1 LSEIS
6 RHDPPLRILLV
17 EDDPAHIYLQRHALE
32 LTRRRSQHAPVVT
45 HAPTLAGALGALA
58 GGGFDVILLDLML
71 PDSRG
76 LDTLDAVRGHD
87 GGAAIVVLTS
97 LQDEEAALAA
107 LGRGAQDYLFKSE
120 ADPARLARALRYAV
134 ERRSAAAERNAMQQ
148 LQATLDSLSTHVAVL
163 DPAGRIVLVNQAWR
177 AFALENGFGDPA
189 CGVGADYVAASEAAT
204 GADAETGHRVAEA
217 IRAVLA
223 GLAERWDGEYPCHG
237 PGEER
242 WFTVRV
248 TRCRD
253 PRLGVV
259 VAHEN
264 VSAER
269 LAERRR
275 AIAELALRESLE
287 RFGLVE
293 RATHDTIW
301 DWDVARGTVTWN
313 DEITRTFGYPPH
325 DVAPELEW
333 WTTRVHPDDLD
344 EVLAGLEAALEDGES
359 WSAEYRFRRGDGSYA
374 VVLDRGFIQ
383 RGSGGTVA
391 RVLGSMQDVSEHR
404 RLVAAVEQSEAHYR
418 RLVTSLPQ
426 TVYALDGAG
435 CFTEINLAGTQLLAR
450 PAADIVGRHYG
461 DVVAPA
467 DRAATDAAFMSLATG
482 EAQTLQLELGILRP
496 SGEVRRVCL
505 DVAAIHE
512 SGALA
517 SVHGL
522 ARDLTD
528 ERAREGHM
536 RMLTAALENLAES
549 VSVVDEDGRIVYSNA
564 AHGRMLG
571 YEPGNPPGGAQSFAA
586 DDAGRTATAE
596 VLRRAREDGAWSG
609 RSLRRRVDGRVIPVE
624 LRLARVEQDGR
635 PLVFVMSRDVSGEV
649 EREERL
655 RRAERM
661 ASLGTLVS
669 GVAHELNNPLAAIV
683 GFTQLLLM
691 DERPPRERDDL
702 ETIRR
707 EADRMAKIVS
717 DLRLLGR
724 GTHDEARTRE
734 PVDLNDVVRHVLRSR
749 AYALSTRNVELRE
762 ELAGGLPPVA
772 GDRAQLEQV
781 VLNLVVNAEQAVAEG
796 GGQRLVSLSTRAAGG
811 GVSLRVSDTGRG
823 IAPELRERIFDPF
836 FTTKAPGEGSGLGL
850 SLVNRIVAE
859 HGGEIRVESAPERG
873 TTFVIDLPRAA
884 AAATGDGAGSS
895 PAPSPA
901 ARGAHVEGVAPLRVL
916 VVDDE
921 ASVRRVV
928 ARFLGRRGHTVDH
941 AEEGGQALDMLAEAG
956 AGGYDVILSDLRMPG
971 LGGDQLLAR
980 LRARGDGID
989 RRLVFLTGDTASED
1003 AERILRDSDVPVL
1016 EKPVDLEQ
1024 LARVLEHV
1032 TANRTA
1038 DGG

>member
-1 LSEIS
+1 MSIS
-6 RHDPPLRILLV
+6 PHDPAPPPLRVLLV
-17 EDDPAHIYLQRHALE
+17 EDDPAHTYLQRHALQSA
-32 LTRRRSQHAPVVT
+32 RRPPLVT
-45 HAPTLAGALGALA
+45 HAPTLARALGALE
-58 GGGFDVILLDLML
+58 GGAFDVILLDLML

-76 LDTLDAVRGHD
+76 LDTLEAVSGHE

-107 LGRGAQDYLFKSE
+107 LSRGAQDFLFKSE
-120 ADPARLARALRYAV
+120 VDPARLGRALRYAV
-134 ERRSAAAERNAMQQ
+134 ERRAAVAERATLQQ
-148 LQATLDSLSTHVAVL
+148 LQATLDALSTHVAVL
-163 DPAGRIVLVNQAWR
+163 DPAGRIVLVNEAWR
-177 AFALENGFGDPA
+177 AFGAASGSTDPA
-189 CGVGADYVAASEAAT
+189 CGVGDDYVAASRAAT

-217 IRAVLA
+217 IRAVSA
-223 GLAERWDGEYPCHG
+223 GAADRWDGEYSCHAD
-237 PGEER
+237 GEER
-242 WFTVRV
+242 WYTVRV

-253 PRLGVV
+253 PRLSVV
-259 VAHEN
+259 VAHDN

-269 LAERRR
+269 IAERRR
-275 AIAELALRESLE
+275 TTAEQALRESLE
-287 RFGLVE
+287 RFALVQ
-293 RATHDTIW
+293 RATNDTIW
-301 DWDVARGTVTWN
+301 DWDVALGTLDWN
-313 DEITRTFGYPPH
+313 DEITRTFGY
-325 DVAPELEW
+325 APQQVRTELAW
-333 WTTRVHPDDLD
+333 WSERVHPDDRE
-344 EVLAGLEAALEDGES
+344 EVLRGLHAVLEEGEA
-359 WSAEYRFRRGDGSYA
+359 WSAEYRFLRADGTHA
-374 VVLDRGFIQ
+374 VVLDRGFVQ
-383 RGSGGTVA
+383 RGDGGRAV

-404 RLVAAVEQSEAHYR
+404 RLVAAIEQSESHYR

-426 TVYALDGAG
+426 TVYTLDGG
-435 CFTEINLAGTQLLAR
+435 GHFTEINPAGTQLLAR
-450 PAADIVGRHYG
+450 PDIVGLHYG

-467 DRAATDAAFMSLATG
+467 HRAATDAAFLSLATG
-482 EAQTLQLELGILRP
+482 EVTALELELEIVRP
-496 SGEVRRVCL
+496 SGEARLVCL

-512 SGALA
+512 DGVLA
-517 SVHGL
+517 SVHGI

-528 ERAREGHM
+528 ERTREGRM
-536 RMLTAALENLAES
+536 RMLTAALENLDES
-549 VSVVDEDGRIVYSNA
+549 VSVLDEHGGIVYANA
-564 AHGRMLG
+564 AHARMLG
-571 YEPGNPPGGAQSFAA
+571 YEPGGLPPGGVAA
-586 DDAGRTATAE
+586 FLPDPDARAE
-596 VLRRAREDGAWSG
+596 LSEALRRVREEGAWSG
-609 RSLRRRVDGRVIPVE
+609 RVLRRRADGRVIPVE
-624 LRLARVEQDGR
+624 LRLARVEQDGH
-635 PLVFVMSRDVSGEV
+635 PLVFVMSRDLSGEV

-655 RRAERM
+655 RRAERL

-724 GTHDEARTRE
+724 GTHGEARTRE
-734 PVDLNDVVRHVLRSR
+734 PVDLNDVARHVLRSR
-749 AYALSTRNVELRE
+749 GYALSTRNVEVRE

-796 GGQRLVSLSTRAAGG
+796 GGERRVSLSTRATGG
-811 GVSLRVSDTGRG
+811 GVSLCVSDTGRG

-850 SLVNRIVAE
+850 SLVNRIVVE
-859 HGGEIRVESAPERG
+859 HGGEIRVESAPGRG

-884 AAATGDGAGSS
+884 ADARPDPA
-895 PAPSPA
+895 APSA
-901 ARGAHVEGVAPLRVL
+901 ERGARVDGVVPLRVL

-928 ARFLGRRGHTVDH
+928 ARYLGRRGHLVH
-941 AEEGGQALDMLAEAG
+941 EAVEGEQALAMLDQAG
-956 AGGYDVILSDLRMPG
+956 AEGYHVILSDLRMPG

-980 LRARGDGID
+980 LRARGDGMD

-1003 AERILRDSDVPVL
+1003 AERILRGSDVPVL
-1016 EKPVDLEQ
+1016 EKPVDLGQ

-1032 TANRTA
+1032 TGNGTPLS
-1038 DGG
+1038 G

>member
-1 LSEIS
+1 MSIS
-6 RHDPPLRILLV
+6 PHDPAPPPLRVLLV
-17 EDDPAHIYLQRHALE
+17 EDDPAHTYLQRHALQSSGRPRE
-32 LTRRRSQHAPVVT
+32 QPPRVT
-45 HAPTLAGALGALA
+45 HAATLAEALNALERGA
-58 GGGFDVILLDLML
+58 FDVILLDLML

-76 LDTLDAVRGHD
+76 LNTLDTVSDHD

-120 ADPARLARALRYAV
+120 VDATRLGRALRYAV
-134 ERRSAAAERNAMQQ
+134 ERRTAAAERATLQQ

-163 DPAGRIVLVNQAWR
+163 DPAGRIVLVNEAWR
-177 AFALENGFGDPA
+177 AFGAANGYDDPA
-189 CGVGADYVAASEAAT
+189 GGVGADYLAAIQAAT
-204 GADAETGHRVAEA
+204 GVDGETGRRVSEA
-217 IRAVLA
+217 IRAVAA
-223 GLAERWDGEYPCHG
+223 GAVDRWDGEYPCHA

-264 VSAER
+264 VSAAR
-269 LAERRR
+269 LAEHRR
-275 AIAELALRESLE
+275 AQAEQALRESLE
-287 RFGLVE
+287 RFALVQ
-293 RATHDTIW
+293 RATRDTIW
-301 DWDVARGTVTWN
+301 DWDVAGSTVTWN
-313 DEITRTFGYPPH
+313 DEITRTFGYAPQQ
-325 DVAPELEW
+325 VSPELAW
-333 WTTRVHPDDLD
+333 WSERVHPDDRE
-344 EVLAGLEAALEDGES
+344 EVLGELHAVLEDGES
-359 WSAEYRFRRGDGSYA
+359 WSAEYRFLRADGAHA
-374 VVLDRGFIQ
+374 VVLDRGFVQ
-383 RGSGGTVA
+383 RGDGGTAV
-391 RVLGSMQDVSEHR
+391 RMLGSMQDVSEHR
-404 RLVAAVEQSEAHYR
+404 RLVAAIEQSEAHYR
-418 RLVTSLPQ
+418 RLVASLPQ
-426 TVYALDGAG
+426 TVYALDPGG
-435 CFTEINLAGTQLLAR
+435 HFTEINLAGTQLLGR
-450 PAADIVGRHYG
+450 PAHDIVGCHYG

-467 DRAATDAAFMSLATG
+467 HRAAANAAFLSLATG
-482 EAQTLQLELGILRP
+482 EVTALELELEILRP
-496 SGEVRRVCL
+496 SGEARLVCL
-505 DVAAIHE
+505 DVAAIQE
-512 SGALA
+512 GGVLA
-517 SVHGL
+517 SVHGI

-528 ERAREGHM
+528 ERAREGRM
-536 RMLTAALENLAES
+536 RMLTAALENLDES
-549 VSVVDEDGRIVYSNA
+549 VSVLDEQGRIVYANA
-564 AHGRMLG
+564 AHARMLG
-571 YEPGNPPGGAQSFAA
+571 YEPHGPPADGVAAFLPDDGARAELDEAMRRVREEGTWS
-586 DDAGRTATAE
+586 GR
-596 VLRRAREDGAWSG
+596 VLRRRA
-609 RSLRRRVDGRVIPVE
+609 DGRVIPVE
-624 LRLARVEQDGR
+624 LRLARVEQDGH

-655 RRAERM
+655 RRAERL

-691 DERPPRERDDL
+691 DERSSRERDDL
-702 ETIRR
+702 ETVRR

-724 GTHDEARTRE
+724 GTHGEARTRE
-734 PVDLNDVVRHVLRSR
+734 TVDLNDVVRHVLRSR
-749 AYALSTRNVELRE
+749 GYALSTRNVEVRE

-796 GGQRLVSLSTRAAGG
+796 GERRVSVSTRATGG
-811 GVSLRVSDTGRG
+811 CVSLCVSDTGRG

-850 SLVNRIVAE
+850 SLVNRIVTE
-859 HGGEIRVESAPERG
+859 HGGEIRVESAPGQG
-873 TTFVIDLPRAA
+873 TTFVVDLPRAA
-884 AAATGDGAGSS
+884 AGDGAGPG

-901 ARGAHVEGVAPLRVL
+901 ERGARVDGVVPLRVL

-928 ARFLGRRGHTVDH
+928 ARFLGRRGHEVDL
-941 AEEGGQALDMLAEAG
+941 AVEGGQALDMLDQAG
-956 AGGYDVILSDLRMPG
+956 ARGYDVILSDLRMPG

-980 LRARGDGID
+980 LRARGDGMD

-1003 AERILRDSDVPVL
+1003 AERILRGSDVPVL

-1032 TANRTA
+1032 TGNGASPS
-1038 DGG
+1038 G